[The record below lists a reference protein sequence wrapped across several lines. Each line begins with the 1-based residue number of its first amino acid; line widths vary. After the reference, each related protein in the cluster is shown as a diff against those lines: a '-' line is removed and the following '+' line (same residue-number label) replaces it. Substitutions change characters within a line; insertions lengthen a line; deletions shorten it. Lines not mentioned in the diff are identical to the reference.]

1 VFSDEL
7 GEHAGIG
14 KKIFPFMEFR
24 RPVLHFC
31 RRQKGKQ
38 IVRLDHT
45 DIMTEKITSVR
56 TAFEAELAA
65 ASNESDLDGVRVKYL
80 SRGGVI
86 AQLFDEMKSVPPAE
100 RPIVGK
106 LLNALK
112 TGSQKAFDEK
122 KAASAQGAGLGKA
135 SIDLTLPGR
144 PRPLGTKHL
153 LTQTIDEI
161 KGIFTSMGFSVATGP
176 EIETD
181 YYNFGALN
189 FPADHPARD
198 MQDTFFISKNV
209 LLRTHTSPVQIR
221 TMEKQ
226 KPPVREIMPGRVYR
240 NEAVSARSLVTF
252 HQIEGLY
259 VDQGVTFS
267 DLKGTLVAF
276 ARQFYG
282 NDVKFKFRPTFF
294 PFTEPS
300 ADMYISCFLCKG
312 EGCRMCKQA
321 GWLEILGSGM
331 VHPHVLQN
339 VGYDTE
345 RYTGFAFGMG
355 IERIASLR
363 YGVDDL
369 RLFYEN
375 DVRFLQQF

>member
-1 VFSDEL
+1 
-7 GEHAGIG
+7 
-14 KKIFPFMEFR
+14 
-24 RPVLHFC
+24 
-31 RRQKGKQ
+31 
-38 IVRLDHT
+38 
-45 DIMTEKITSVR
+45 MTERIEQVR
-56 TAFEAELAA
+56 KELA
-65 ASNESDLDGVRVKYL
+65 EDL
-80 SRGGVI
+80 SRAAGEMDLEQVRIKFLGRSGLL
-86 AQLFDEMKSVPPAE
+86 ARLFEEMRSLPVSEKPA
-100 RPIVGK
+100 VGK
-106 LLNALK
+106 LLNTLKAEAQQAYDDKKQALARSK
-112 TGSQKAFDEK
+112 VQQAPP
-122 KAASAQGAGLGKA
+122 L
-135 SIDLTLPGR
+135 DLTLPGR
-144 PRPLGTKHL
+144 PRPRGTKHP
-153 LTQTIDEI
+153 LTQTMDEI
-161 KGIFTSMGFSVATGP
+161 TRIFASMGFSVATGP

-189 FPADHPARD
+189 FPKDHPARD

-221 TMEKQ
+221 TMQRQ

-259 VDQGVTFS
+259 VDRGVTFS

-282 NDVKFKFRPTFF
+282 SDVKYKFRPTFF

-312 EGCRMCKQA
+312 KGCRMCKSI

-339 VGYDTE
+339 VGYDAE
-345 RYTGFAFGMG
+345 KFTGFAFGMG